1 MNSNDNIECGSG
13 TFLFASSTIYCSRTR
28 VGSNVSL
35 WPMIS
40 KIRQQKKTSRTR
52 KRYDAPCLECPS
64 ILCIVCADE
73 NMGEIC
79 KPQAHGAWD
88 LRLLGIS
95 PRKIPICGKVLL
107 SDKACNTNVP
117 HTLLFDK
124 NCDEYFEFRNGEI
137 KKCKRIDSIH
147 SFAHQSISFQHAD
160 QTKCQSGSTSTCCL
174 FRSQYKY

>member
-1 MNSNDNIECGSG
+1 MILLNLEHF
-13 TFLFASSTIYCSRTR
+13 FLLRLQFTAPERR
-28 VGSNVSL
+28 VGNNVSL
-35 WPMIS
+35 WPTIFIS
-40 KIRQQKKTSRTR
+40 KIRQQKKSSRTR

-124 NCDEYFEFRNGEI
+124 NCDEYFQFRNGEI
-137 KKCKRIDSIH
+137 KKCERID
-147 SFAHQSISFQHAD
+147 
-160 QTKCQSGSTSTCCL
+160 
-174 FRSQYKY
+174 

>member
-1 MNSNDNIECGSG
+1 MIGMNSNDNIECGSG
-13 TFLFASSTIYCSRTR
+13 TFLFASSTTIYCSRR
-28 VGSNVSL
+28 MGSNVSL

-40 KIRQQKKTSRTR
+40 KIRQQKKSSRTR

-137 KKCKRIDSIH
+137 KNANGLIDS
-147 SFAHQSISFQHAD
+147 FV
-160 QTKCQSGSTSTCCL
+160 
-174 FRSQYKY
+174 RSSVNFIPTRRTNQVSKWFHLYV